1 MSWAL
6 LLTLAVIV
14 FVNRYVFL
22 DPNVPVRMPQIFHDA
37 LQYSAPCR
45 LTGICSPIILMKNN
59 VVRVFSDNPYL
70 WEAICAVVIAFFV
83 RQMVASVLT
92 SLPVFYILVYAL

>member
-1 MSWAL
+1 
-6 LLTLAVIV
+6 
-14 FVNRYVFL
+14 
-22 DPNVPVRMPQIFHDA
+22 MPQIFHDA

-59 VVRVFSDNPYL
+59 VVRVFTDNPYL
-70 WEAICAVVIAFFV
+70 WGSDLSCRDRFFV